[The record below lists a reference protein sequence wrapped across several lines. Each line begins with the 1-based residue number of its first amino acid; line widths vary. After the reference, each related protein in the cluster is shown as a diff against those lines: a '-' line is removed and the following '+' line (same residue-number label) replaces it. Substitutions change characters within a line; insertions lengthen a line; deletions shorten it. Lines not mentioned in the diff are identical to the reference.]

1 MDCLCFV
8 LLCFVLKCLF
18 RVSEWCPAAQ
28 TGLLGVTVVSDH
40 IIKDIYFVGGVGYRP
55 EIPSHDL
62 VSGYL
67 FCGLS

>member
-1 MDCLCFV
+1 MLV
-8 LLCFVLKCLF
+8 QSV
-18 RVSEWCPAAQ
+18 RVVSAAQ
-28 TGLLGVTVVSDH
+28 TGLLGVTVVSEH
-40 IIKDIYFVGGVGYRP
+40 IIKDIYFVGGVGYRS